1 MTAIRRDDATRD
13 GRGSKTTLITSEKS
27 RSSERAED
35 VIFQRDRIIKVS
47 LAEEIEE
54 ECRVP
59 NVDTAEW
66 SFWQVFGLLAP
77 ASVWYAV
84 VEPRGVDVQDRAV
97 STPTDPVRIENAIS
111 LPY

>member
-1 MTAIRRDDATRD
+1 MTQRD
-13 GRGSKTTLITSEKS
+13 GWTSEAKIEDEADYQ
-27 RSSERAED
+27 REITVVERAED

-84 VEPRGVDVQDRAV
+84 VEPRGVDVQNRAV